1 MAAAL
6 PRHPPCCAK
15 ALLAALLTARGSE
28 ARRLASRPAELL
40 GLAVARGLAA
50 TAPAVAAATAA
61 AAAAAAVA
69 TPAVARAAAAARPAA
84 IKKKRSTTADSSDE
98 DYSEEDSGDEQGKL
112 IAGSSSRKRKR
123 RKVSAST
130 TTLTQSRF
138 RPQAERCLIVR
149 SRRRLRG
156 SHVVSEAKSPTAPSL
171 PCRWAQRK
179 SSKREERG

>member
-1 MAAAL
+1 M
-6 PRHPPCCAK
+6 PS
-15 ALLAALLTARGSE
+15 LADGNSSLTLSDYE
-28 ARRLASRPAELL
+28 KQRLSNIERNNAQLKLL
-40 GLAVARGLAA
+40 GLISAA
-50 TAPAVAAATAA
+50 EEL
-61 AAAAAAVA
+61 
-69 TPAVARAAAAARPAA
+69 RSNCAAARPAA